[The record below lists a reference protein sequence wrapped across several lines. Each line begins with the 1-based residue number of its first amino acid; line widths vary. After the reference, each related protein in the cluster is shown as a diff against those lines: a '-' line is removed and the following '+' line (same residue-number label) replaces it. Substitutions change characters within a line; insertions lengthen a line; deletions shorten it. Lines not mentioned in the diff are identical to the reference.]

1 MSNCIIVLN
10 WNGWKDTIE
19 CLESLFRLTGADFRV
34 VVCDN
39 GSSDGSLERIKH
51 WARGDILAG
60 PVDAQP
66 ERMGSPTYSKPLS
79 FRELT
84 REQAESTSDIC
95 DHPLTLIQNGENRGF
110 AAGNNAGLRY
120 ALRNPNF
127 EYFWLLN
134 NDATPAPDAL
144 SALVAKAITDR
155 RIGAV
160 ASICYYASAPETV
173 QAWAGG
179 RVNLWMGYARNTTE
193 PHRDD
198 WFQSLY
204 GASFLIQRAALED
217 AGLMDEGYF
226 LYWEETDFCLRL
238 RKAGWR
244 LAAAPDSRVLHKVNA
259 STAGNSLILDRYFTA
274 SGLRLLRLHSPAPHL
289 AMSLFLFIRLARR
302 ILSLRFANCRSVWTG
317 VRDYL
322 QMGPI
327 VPNIR

>member
-1 MSNCIIVLN
+1 MSSCVVVLN

-60 PVDAQP
+60 SVDAQP
-66 ERMGSPTYSKPLS
+66 EQVGSLTCSKPLS

-84 REQAESTSDIC
+84 REQAELTSDIC
-95 DHPLTLIQNGENRGF
+95 DLPLTLIQNGANLGF
-110 AAGNNAGLRY
+110 AAGNNTGLRY
-120 ALRNPNF
+120 ALRDPNF

-134 NDATPAPDAL
+134 NDAKPAPDAL
-144 SALVAKAITDR
+144 SALVTKIRTDQR
-155 RIGAV
+155 VGAV
-160 ASICYYASAPETV
+160 ASICYYAAAPETV
-173 QAWAGG
+173 QAWAGA
-179 RVNLWMGYARNTTE
+179 RVNLWVGYARNSTE
-193 PHRDD
+193 PRSDD

-204 GASFLIQRAALED
+204 GASFLIRRAALED

-259 STAGNSLILDRYFTA
+259 STGGNSLILDRYFTT

-289 AMSLFLFIRLARR
+289 AMSLFLFIRLMRR
-302 ILSLRFANCRSVWTG
+302 LIRLRFANCQSIWAG

-322 QMGPI
+322 QMGPVI
-327 VPNIR
+327 PNIR